1 MPTTAEASDS
11 ADRGAH
17 PHHLASR
24 CRCGLTMVLFTTL
37 LASGLIVSCAVLLPQ
52 EFVGMEQSR
61 VLQDTYSRST
71 SKTSALFEQTVFQ
84 NVSARA
90 MADMLQQLSTDL
102 AEDMMARAERSS
114 MTVLNILQ
122 SQGQVDIADQ
132 NNLIGA
138 MAFFELARESLYGFP
153 FSRRIKFG
161 RSSSFDPS
169 RPSLGWMK
177 VGFASGQAVTVEI
190 RRNATGQMVA
200 ATYISQLPGEP
211 WAMRFPMS
219 LVTGFVNGSAPG
231 DGEHVRRLEPRTW
244 CQFSKQEEHARAATT
259 QPGTQVELRPAWSRI
274 IDSKRLG
281 PIISLGTPIAFCGN
295 YSCLSGIVE
304 IGIRLQLIAHYLLD
318 SMMLVRYVLDARR
331 RQFALFIIDIS
342 NQSQDAQRGLLI
354 SAYQYGADLPGK
366 LVNATDAN
374 SSLIS
379 STSKALFFAYWHVV
393 CRLGGEAHVRF
404 PTTPHRRRNS
414 KAGSLS
420 KPG

>member
-161 RSSSFDPS
+161 RSSSFDPV
-169 RPSLGWMK
+169 RHCLGWMR
-177 VGFASGQAVTVEI
+177 VGFARGQAVSVEV
-190 RRNATGQMVA
+190 RRNGTGQIVA
-200 ATYISQLPGEP
+200 ATYTSQLPGK
-211 WAMRFPMS
+211 MS
-219 LVTGFVNGSAPG
+219 ALECPINLVTGLVNGTAPC
-231 DGEHVRRLEPRTW
+231 DGEPVRPLEPRRW
-244 CQFSKQEEHARAATT
+244 SQYRKQEEHARAATT